1 MNYEDFIEDYY
12 KLSTYV
18 SCYSPQFQ
26 PVPHEDYW
34 ITPVMPVLH
43 PDPSLLRKPNRPKSS
58 RYHNEMDWREPSSQV
73 QCGFCGQRGHNRR
86 KCPLLQRRAPDN

>member
-34 ITPVMPVLH
+34 ITLVMPVLH
-43 PDPSLLRKPNRPKSS
+43 PDPSLLRKPGRPKSS
-58 RYHNEMDWREPSSQV
+58 
-73 QCGFCGQRGHNRR
+73 
-86 KCPLLQRRAPDN
+86 